1 MKKNI
6 GLVFVALICTMLLSA
21 CGKEVVATTDPVP
34 TEPAV
39 TTTSAEEAIT
49 EAPKP
54 EVKTEVED
62 VKPTEEV
69 KDEQPTT
76 DFGDVITN
84 YPIDDF
90 VRDGVFYYQ
99 DYAKSIG
106 DADITL
112 IYGKDKDVYPE
123 SRGGVML
130 TIGDWYIEVS
140 SSAYSNDY
148 SFLLIGN
155 SKTNSGAYALPLEFD
170 SNVVL
175 YDDNEAFIP
184 ASSLKAIPQLVEYCK
199 THDYSSDVPGIFS
212 GWTPIKELIA
222 KYPDPVPR
230 KRSGNPGGE
239 VVVGKPN
246 EKPTPSVDDKPADN
260 YSTVIEKYI
269 ADGDF
274 SMDDAKAYTKEIGG
288 TACDYNYISILMDVN
303 GYGVELGSSGQDAT
317 YAYVAV
323 DPYNGGGNTYSCIY
337 NWTQSTD
344 NVGMVSNTQAPRQ
357 AFLDFE
363 KTINYIK
370 AGNTPYD
377 KPSIN
382 GMNWIG
388 WDEW

>member
-6 GLVFVALICTMLLSA
+6 GLVFVTLICTMLLSA

-39 TTTSAEEAIT
+39 TTTSADEAVT

-69 KDEQPTT
+69 KEEQPTT
-76 DFGDVITN
+76 DFGDVVTN

-106 DADITL
+106 DTDITL
-112 IYGKDKDVYPE
+112 IYGQDKDVYPE
-123 SRGGVML
+123 SRGGVLL

-155 SKTNSGAYALPLEFD
+155 SKTKSDAYALPLEFD

-199 THDYSSDVPGIFS
+199 THEYSSDVPEIFS

-222 KYPDPVPR
+222 EYPDPVPR
-230 KRSGNPGGE
+230 ERSGNPGGE
-239 VVVGKPN
+239 VVVSKTD

-274 SMDDAKAYTKEIGG
+274 SMDDAKAYAKENGVSIIG
-288 TACDYNYISILMDVN
+288 YNNISIYVSVSN
-303 GYGVELGSSGQDAT
+303 GYTVELGSSGQDAT
-317 YAYVAV
+317 YAHVTVGDAS
-323 DPYNGGGNTYSCIY
+323 NNLYSSLY
-337 NWTQSTD
+337 NWPQSTD
-344 NVGMVSNTQAPRQ
+344 NIGMVSNTQAPRQ
-357 AFLDFE
+357 AFIDFE